1 MSYSNYL
8 GELQNVGSTKP
19 VVSTTKGTDI
29 MGKMLLSQYSNSDLF
44 KSYLLAFVEEMDIL
58 FEQVEEVYL
67 GRFIEFAVGEQLDV
81 IGVILNQARAV
92 SLPKTYFGFQGAVSP
107 EKMSDEAAPS
117 DGGYFKGEEEE
128 NFQITPLDDATY
140 RRLLLAK
147 AYANRLE
154 SCSVNETYLLS
165 RILLGEVPRKLQIVT
180 NTSTSQSPMQNVYVM
195 AGNDVDR
202 YASIPTFSPVAFTT
216 KQWVRIDDL
225 LVLPRLWG
233 NISSGNKSR
242 LAINTSGG
250 VVLTDSSGT
259 TLATSSGDIIEG
271 QDHYLETEVLSDGSC
286 EIWVDGV
293 SQASGVAGTFNGL
306 AWDIDSID
314 RSGGSY
320 SSGIIINQVFQDL
333 AESLPRTYNNT
344 DNYVS
349 GGSVILPDST
359 GGADGVWVNAVMSD
373 RVYLPAQDGIIAKQ
387 NIELH
392 LSVEDTTNSQSALLY
407 YFRKYMVPLGTTF
420 NIIRS

>member
-1 MSYSNYL
+1 MSYKNYS
-8 GELQNVGSTKP
+8 GELQGVLSPKP
-19 VVSTTKGTDI
+19 VVDTTKGTDI

-81 IGVILNQARAV
+81 IGVILNQSRAV

-140 RRLLLAK
+140 RRLLFAK

-154 SCSVNETYLLS
+154 SCSIDETYLLS
-165 RILLGEVPRKLQIVT
+165 RILLGSVPRKLQIMT
-180 NTSTSQSPMQNVYVM
+180 NTS
-195 AGNDVDR
+195 
-202 YASIPTFSPVAFTT
+202 
-216 KQWVRIDDL
+216 
-225 LVLPRLWG
+225 
-233 NISSGNKSR
+233 
-242 LAINTSGG
+242 
-250 VVLTDSSGT
+250 
-259 TLATSSGDIIEG
+259 
-271 QDHYLETEVLSDGSC
+271 
-286 EIWVDGV
+286 VDGTV
-293 SQASGVAGTFNGL
+293 
-306 AWDIDSID
+306 
-314 RSGGSY
+314 
-320 SSGIIINQVFQDL
+320 
-333 AESLPRTYNNT
+333 
-344 DNYVS
+344 
-349 GGSVILPDST
+349 
-359 GGADGVWVNAVMSD
+359 
-373 RVYLPAQDGIIAKQ
+373 AKQ

-392 LSVEDTTNSQSALLY
+392 LSAEDTTNSQSALLY